1 MSSETNTD
9 PRRETLLYQPKTGF
23 DTLAEGQWD
32 QALSFADAYKSFLDT
47 GKTEREAV
55 SEAVRLAEARGF
67 APCRRGMA
75 VRPGDKVY
83 RVNRG
88 KAVTLAVIG
97 RRPLAGGLRL
107 AAAHIDVPRIDLKP
121 MPLYEDGELAL
132 FKTHYYGGL
141 KKYHWLALPLELRGV
156 FAKPDGTV
164 IPVSIGGKPDEPVF
178 AITDLLP
185 HLAQD
190 QYKKNLAEA
199 FPGEGLNA
207 IAGHRPDAA
216 EGSDRIK
223 LSVMGI
229 LHQKYGVTEAGFP
242 SAELSLV
249 PALPARDVGLDAAL
263 LGGYGHD
270 DRVCSFAALR
280 ALLDL
285 DGIPEHTAV
294 CMLTDKEEI
303 GSEGVTGMR
312 GSAFDTFMHDLC
324 EGQSVPLRA
333 CFENSL
339 CLSADVC
346 NAFDPNFPE
355 VSDKRN
361 NCRLGFGAGLIKYT
375 GSRGKGGSSDAP
387 AETVARVRGLLDRAG
402 VRYQFGELG
411 KVDQGGGGTVAAYLA
426 RRDIDVLDAGVPVLS
441 MHSPFEIVSKLD
453 VYMNYL
459 ACMAV
464 YGS

>member
-1 MSSETNTD
+1 MPDKEKD
-9 PRRETLLYQPKTGF
+9 PRRGALLYEPKTGF
-23 DTLAEGQWD
+23 DTLKEGEWD
-32 QALSFADAYKSFLDT
+32 RAYAFASDYKSFLDAA
-47 GKTEREAV
+47 KTEREAT

-67 APCRRGMA
+67 APFRRGMA
-75 VRPGDKVY
+75 PQPGDKVY
-83 RVNRG
+83 RVNRN
-88 KAVTLAVIG
+88 KAVTLAVVG
-97 RRPLAGGLRL
+97 RQPLPEGIRL
-107 AAAHIDVPRIDLKP
+107 TAAHVDVPRIDLKP

-132 FKTHYYGGL
+132 FKTHYYGGI

-156 FAKPDGTV
+156 VAKPDGAV
-164 IPVSIGGKPDEPVF
+164 VPVSVGSRPDEPVF
-178 AITDLLP
+178 VITDLLP
-185 HLAQD
+185 HLSQD

-223 LSVMGI
+223 LAVMEI
-229 LHQKYGVTEAGFP
+229 LNQKYGVTEADFL

-270 DRVCSFAALR
+270 DRVCSFTALR
-280 ALLDL
+280 ALLDM
-285 DGIPEHTAV
+285 DGVPEHTAV
-294 CMLTDKEEI
+294 CMLADKEEI

-312 GSAFDTFMHDLC
+312 GAAFDTFMSDLC
-324 EGQSVPLRA
+324 EGQDTPLRA
-333 CFENSL
+333 CFEKSL

-346 NAFDPNFPE
+346 NAFDPNFPD

-361 NCRLGFGAGLIKYT
+361 NARLGFGVGLMKYT
-375 GSRGKGGSSDAP
+375 GSRGKSGSSDAT
-387 AETVARVRGLLDRAG
+387 AETAARVRGLLDRSG

-441 MHSPFEIVSKLD
+441 MHSPFEVVSKLD
-453 VYMNYL
+453 VWMCYL
-459 ACMAV
+459 ACGAV